1 MSFKKDQKH
10 IYAHEHNC
18 SIIIITLEGIEKIK
32 TEKTTTKQ
40 SGRSR
45 ERVRE
50 LPCTAEISN
59 NVFLQYNMKDKML
72 HKTVASIL
80 PLKAECY
87 PLIQFHKLQQE
98 ICIDAT
104 IIQRR
109 QVNRRVNYI

>member
-1 MSFKKDQKH
+1 MSFEKEQKH
-10 IYAHEHNC
+10 IYSHEHNC
-18 SIIIITLEGIEKIK
+18 SIIIITLEGIDKIK
-32 TEKTTTKQ
+32 TEKTTTKR

-50 LPCTAEISN
+50 LPCTAKISN
-59 NVFLQYNMKDKML
+59 NVSLQYNMKNKML
-72 HKTVASIL
+72 HKTVAPIL

-98 ICIDAT
+98 ICIDDT

-109 QVNRRVNYI
+109 QVNSRLNYI